1 MNSTLKKR
9 EVDWMEINKNVQDAG
24 AGLLNENARR
34 TRIMTN
40 FDIVDWFFSKAFTI
54 VAVAGIAYLFFQV
67 MALVAPFG
75 VHPNW

>member
-1 MNSTLKKR
+1 
-9 EVDWMEINKNVQDAG
+9 MEINRNVQDAG

-34 TRIMTN
+34 TRVMTN
-40 FDIVDWFFSKAFTI
+40 FDIIDWFFSKAVTI
-54 VAVAGIAYLFFQV
+54 ATVIGIIYLFFQA